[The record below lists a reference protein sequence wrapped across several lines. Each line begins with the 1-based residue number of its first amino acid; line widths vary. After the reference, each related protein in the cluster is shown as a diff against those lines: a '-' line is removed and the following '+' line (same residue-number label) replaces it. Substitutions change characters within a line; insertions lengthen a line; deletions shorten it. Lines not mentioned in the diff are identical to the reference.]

1 MGLVADHGNQ
11 SDIPYDWDLTDEDD
25 WDLTD
30 EEPLEKQRQPAP
42 PPETVEVM
50 REKWRDRLA
59 GLAGRY
65 SIFFGLVIA
74 ALLAAVLAAVIGL
87 YLGTP
92 GR

>member
-1 MGLVADHGNQ
+1 VGLVADHGNQ

-42 PPETVEVM
+42 PPETIDVM

-74 ALLAAVLAAVIGL
+74 ALLAALLAAVIGL
-87 YLGTP
+87 YFGTLG
-92 GR
+92 R

>member
-50 REKWRDRLA
+50 RDSWRDRLA
-59 GLAGRY
+59 DRY
-65 SIFFGLVIA
+65 SFVFGLVIA
-74 ALLAAVLAAVIGL
+74 ALLAALLAAVIGL
-87 YLGTP
+87 YFGTLG
-92 GR
+92 R

>member
-1 MGLVADHGNQ
+1 MGLVADHGDE
-11 SDIPYDWDLTDEDD
+11 SDIPYEWDLTDEDD

-50 REKWRDRLA
+50 GEKWRDRLA
-59 GLAGRY
+59 SLAGRY
-65 SIFFGLVIA
+65 SILFGLVIA

>member
-42 PPETVEVM
+42 PPETVELM

-59 GLAGRY
+59 GLVGRY
-65 SIFFGLVIA
+65 SIVFGLVIA
-74 ALLAAVLAAVIGL
+74 ALLAALVAAVIGL
-87 YLGTP
+87 YFGTLG
-92 GR
+92 R